1 MQRAR
6 FFRAVSH
13 VVLGLILLAL
23 AVGPQTSGTAA
34 ESQIRAP
41 RFDVVAVLDTSLR
54 DGQNAKNLEDQKRAL
69 TKYVRSLPPAIRVAI
84 VTVGKFPTVIR
95 DLTNERDATVVAVA
109 DLTADGDAA
118 LLDGLVLAADQFETI
133 AESKKQ
139 IVMFTDGNDQSSSS
153 TIDLVRTRLLNDA
166 IRVDAIT
173 FSTATANQATIDL
186 LTSSTGGQALA
197 ATDLKG
203 VVDLATR
210 TTEWARPVTIIAPKP
225 PSQAKKLLAS
235 PLVKYALMGLV
246 FIAVLMAMLN
256 LTAPGPEKVNLTGT
270 KADKKGGVSTPVAG
284 LAEKMT
290 QVADKAIAKQGRTK
304 GINASLERAGMNL
317 RPGEFVVLAL
327 ALGFAFGAVAV
338 LKFGLYIG
346 APVGFFGMLL
356 GGKLFLAQKIK
367 KRSAAFGEQL
377 SDTLQ
382 LLSSSLRAGQSM
394 MQALDSVSK
403 EGDPP
408 ASEEFRRVIVEARLG
423 RDVVDAMKAMAD
435 RVQSEDF
442 GWVVPAIEI
451 NREVGGDLAEVLDTV
466 AKTIRDRADLRRQV
480 KTLSAEGRFSAFVL
494 LGLPIA
500 ITLIIRTSNPT
511 YIAALGSGK
520 GLYLAGG
527 GVALMVIGA
536 VWLMK
541 ICKIEF

>member
-13 VVLGLILLAL
+13 VVLGLILLAF
-23 AVGPQTSGTAA
+23 AVAPQTSGNAA

-69 TKYVRSLPPAIRVAI
+69 TKYVRSLPPAIRVSI

-95 DLTNERDATVVAVA
+95 DLTNERDATVVAVT
-109 DLTADGDAA
+109 DLSADGDAA
-118 LLDGLVLAADQFETI
+118 LLDGLVLAADQFETL

-153 TIDLVRTRLLNDA
+153 TIDLVRTRLLNDG
-166 IRVDAIT
+166 IRIDAIT
-173 FSTATANQATIDL
+173 FSTANANSATIDL
-186 LTSSTGGQALA
+186 LTGSTGGQAVA

-203 VVDLATR
+203 VVDLAAR
-210 TTEWARPVTIIAPKP
+210 TTEWARPVTVVVPTP
-225 PSQAKKLLAS
+225 PSPTKKLLSS
-235 PLVKYALMGLV
+235 PLIRYLLMGLV
-246 FIAVLMAMLN
+246 FIAVLMAMLS
-256 LTAPGPEKVNLTGT
+256 LTAPGPEKLNLTGQ
-270 KADKKGGVSTPVAG
+270 KSSKRGVSTPVAG

-304 GINASLERAGMNL
+304 GINASLERAGIIL
-317 RPGEFVVLAL
+317 RPGEFVVLAV
-327 ALGFAFGAVAV
+327 ALGTAFGAVAV
-338 LKFGLYIG
+338 LKFGLAIG
-346 APVGFFGMLL
+346 APVGIFGTLL
-356 GGKLFLAQKIK
+356 GGKIFLARKIK
-367 KRSAAFGEQL
+367 KRANAFGEQL

-494 LGLPIA
+494 LGLPVA
-500 ITLIIRTSNPT
+500 ITAIIRTSNPE
-511 YIAALGSGK
+511 YISSLGQGK
-520 GLYLAGG
+520 GLYMAGG
-527 GVALMVIGA
+527 AIALMVIGA

-541 ICKIEF
+541 LCKIEF

>member
-23 AVGPQTSGTAA
+23 AVAPQTSGNAA

-69 TKYVRSLPPAIRVAI
+69 TKYVRSLPPAIRVSI

-95 DLTNERDATVVAVA
+95 DLTNERDATVVAVT

-133 AESKKQ
+133 AESKRQ

-153 TIDLVRTRLLNDA
+153 TIDVVRTRLLNDGV
-166 IRVDAIT
+166 RVDAIT
-173 FSTATANQATIDL
+173 FSTATANRATIDL
-186 LTSSTGGQALA
+186 LTGSTGGQAVA

-203 VVDLATR
+203 VVDLAAR
-210 TTEWARPVTIIAPKP
+210 TTEWARPVTVVIPTP
-225 PSQAKKLLAS
+225 PSPTKKLLSS
-235 PLVKYALMGLV
+235 PLLRYVLMGLV

-256 LTAPGPEKVNLTGT
+256 LTAPGPEKLNLTGQ
-270 KADKKGGVSTPVAG
+270 KSDKKAGSTPVAG
-284 LAEKMT
+284 LAERMT

-304 GINASLERAGMNL
+304 GINASLERAGINL
-317 RPGEFVVLAL
+317 RPGEFVVLAV
-327 ALGFAFGAVAV
+327 ALGTAFGAVAV
-338 LKFGLYIG
+338 LKYGLLIG
-346 APVGFFGMLL
+346 APAGIFGMLI
-356 GGKLFLAQKIK
+356 GGKVFLAQKIK

-494 LGLPIA
+494 LGLPVA
-500 ITLIIRTSNPT
+500 ITGIIRTSNPE
-511 YIAALGSGK
+511 YISALGHGR

-527 GVALMVIGA
+527 AVALMVIGA

-541 ICKIEF
+541 LCKIEF

>member
-1 MQRAR
+1 MPRAR
-6 FFRAVSH
+6 LIRAVSH

-23 AVGPQTSGTAA
+23 AIIPQTSSTAA
-34 ESQIRAP
+34 SELVRAP
-41 RFDVVAVLDTSLR
+41 RFDVVAVLDNSSR
-54 DGQNAKNLEDQKRAL
+54 NYGANLEDQKRAL
-69 TKYVRSLPPAIRVAI
+69 TKYIRTLPANIRVSI

-95 DLTNERDATVVAVA
+95 DLSNARDATIVALT
-109 DLTADGDAA
+109 DLSADGDAA
-118 LLDGLVLAADQFETI
+118 LLDGLVLAADQFEAI

-139 IVMFTDGNDQSSSS
+139 IVVFTDGNDQSSSS
-153 TIDLVRTRLLNDA
+153 TIDVVRTRLLNDNV
-166 IRVDAIT
+166 RVDAVT
-173 FSTATANQATIDL
+173 LTSPEENRATVDL
-186 LTSSTGGQALA
+186 LTSSTGGQAVS

-210 TTEWARPVTIIAPKP
+210 TTEWARPITIIPPKP
-225 PSQAKKLLAS
+225 PSQAKKILSS
-235 PLVKYALMGLV
+235 PILRYVLMGLV
-246 FIAVLMAMLN
+246 FIAVLLAMLN
-256 LTAPGPEKVNLTGT
+256 LTSPGPEKINLTGK
-270 KADKKGGVSTPVAG
+270 KAEKRSGVTPVSG

-290 QVADKAIAKQGRTK
+290 QVADKAIAKQGGGK
-304 GINASLERAGMNL
+304 GLNASLERAGLNL
-317 RPGEFVVLAL
+317 RPGEFVVLVL
-327 ALGFAFGAVAV
+327 ALGLAFGAVAV

-346 APVGFFGMLL
+346 AGAGVVATLF
-356 GGKLFLAQKIK
+356 GGKVFLGQKIK
-367 KRSAAFGEQL
+367 KRGNAFGEQL

-435 RVQSEDF
+435 RVKSEDF

-500 ITLIIRTSNPT
+500 ITLIIRASNPT
-511 YIAALGSGK
+511 YIAALGHGK

-536 VWLMK
+536 IWLMK

>member
-23 AVGPQTSGTAA
+23 AVAPQTSGNAA

-54 DGQNAKNLEDQKRAL
+54 DGQNAKNLDDQKRAL
-69 TKYVRSLPPAIRVAI
+69 TKYVRSLPPAIRVSI

-95 DLTNERDATVVAVA
+95 DLTNERDATVVAVT

-153 TIDLVRTRLLNDA
+153 TIDLVRTRLLNDG

-173 FSTATANQATIDL
+173 FSTVNMNTATIEL
-186 LTSSTGGQALA
+186 LTGSTGGQAVA

-203 VVDLATR
+203 VVDLAAR
-210 TTEWARPVTIIAPKP
+210 TTEWARPVTVVIPTP
-225 PSQAKKLLAS
+225 PSPTKKLLSS
-235 PLVKYALMGLV
+235 PLIRYVLMGLV

-256 LTAPGPEKVNLTGT
+256 LTSPGPEKLNLTGK
-270 KADKKGGVSTPVAG
+270 KADKKGGSTPVAG
-284 LAEKMT
+284 LAERMT

-304 GINASLERAGMNL
+304 GINASLERAGINL
-317 RPGEFVVLAL
+317 RPGEFVVLAV
-327 ALGFAFGAVAV
+327 ALGTAFGAVAV
-338 LKFGLYIG
+338 LKYGLLIG
-346 APVGFFGMLL
+346 APAGIFGMLI
-356 GGKLFLAQKIK
+356 GGKVFLAQKIK
-367 KRSAAFGEQL
+367 KRAAAFGEQL

-494 LGLPIA
+494 LGLPVA
-500 ITLIIRTSNPT
+500 ITGIIRTSNPE
-511 YIAALGSGK
+511 YISALGHGK
-520 GLYLAGG
+520 GLYMAGG
-527 GVALMVIGA
+527 AVALMVIGA

-541 ICKIEF
+541 LCKIEF

>member
-23 AVGPQTSGTAA
+23 AVAPQTSGNAA

-69 TKYVRSLPPAIRVAI
+69 TKYVRSLPPAIRVSI

-95 DLTNERDATVVAVA
+95 DLTNERDATIVAVA

-153 TIDLVRTRLLNDA
+153 TIDLVRTRLLNDGV
-166 IRVDAIT
+166 RVDAIT
-173 FSTATANQATIDL
+173 FSTATANTATIDL
-186 LTSSTGGQALA
+186 LTGSTGGQAVA

-203 VVDLATR
+203 VVDLAAR
-210 TTEWARPVTIIAPKP
+210 TTQWARPVTAVIATP
-225 PSQAKKLLAS
+225 PSPTKKLLSS
-235 PLVKYALMGLV
+235 PLIRYALMGLV
-246 FIAVLMAMLN
+246 FIAVLMAMLS
-256 LTAPGPEKVNLTGT
+256 LTAPGPEKLNLTGH
-270 KADKKGGVSTPVAG
+270 KSDRKGVSTPVAG

-304 GINASLERAGMNL
+304 GINASLERAGINL
-317 RPGEFVVLAL
+317 RPGEFVVLAV
-327 ALGFAFGAVAV
+327 ALGTAFGAVAV
-338 LKFGLYIG
+338 LKFGLAIG
-346 APVGFFGMLL
+346 APVGIFGTLL
-356 GGKLFLAQKIK
+356 GGKVFLAQKIK
-367 KRSAAFGEQL
+367 KRANAFGEQL

-494 LGLPIA
+494 LGLPVA
-500 ITLIIRTSNPT
+500 ITAIIRTSNPE
-511 YIAALGSGK
+511 YIAALGRGR
-520 GLYLAGG
+520 GLYMAGG
-527 GVALMVIGA
+527 AIALMVIGA

-541 ICKIEF
+541 LCKIEF

>member
-23 AVGPQTSGTAA
+23 AVAPQTSGNAA

-69 TKYVRSLPPAIRVAI
+69 TKYVRSLPPAIRVSI

-95 DLTNERDATVVAVA
+95 DLTNERDATIVAVA

-153 TIDLVRTRLLNDA
+153 TIDLVRTRLLNDGV
-166 IRVDAIT
+166 RVDAIT
-173 FSTATANQATIDL
+173 FSTATANTATIDL
-186 LTSSTGGQALA
+186 LTGSTGGQAVA

-203 VVDLATR
+203 VVDLAAR
-210 TTEWARPVTIIAPKP
+210 TTQWARPVTAVIATP
-225 PSQAKKLLAS
+225 PSPTKKLLSS
-235 PLVKYALMGLV
+235 PLIRYALMGLV
-246 FIAVLMAMLN
+246 FIAVLMAMLS
-256 LTAPGPEKVNLTGT
+256 LTAPGPEKLNLTGH
-270 KADKKGGVSTPVAG
+270 KSDRKGVSTPVAG

-304 GINASLERAGMNL
+304 GINASLERAGINL
-317 RPGEFVVLAL
+317 RPGEFVVLAV
-327 ALGFAFGAVAV
+327 ALGTAFGAVAV
-338 LKFGLYIG
+338 LKFGLAIG
-346 APVGFFGMLL
+346 APVGIFGMLI
-356 GGKLFLAQKIK
+356 GAKVFLAQKIK
-367 KRSAAFGEQL
+367 KRANAFGEQL

-494 LGLPIA
+494 LGLPVA
-500 ITLIIRTSNPT
+500 ITAIIRTSNPE
-511 YIAALGSGK
+511 YIAALGRGR
-520 GLYLAGG
+520 GLYMAGG
-527 GVALMVIGA
+527 AIALMVIGA

-541 ICKIEF
+541 LCKIEF

>member
-23 AVGPQTSGTAA
+23 AVAPQTSGNAA

-69 TKYVRSLPPAIRVAI
+69 TKYVRSLPPAIRVSI

-95 DLTNERDATVVAVA
+95 DLTNERDATIVAVT

-153 TIDLVRTRLLNDA
+153 TIDLVRTRLLNDGV
-166 IRVDAIT
+166 RVDAIT
-173 FSTATANQATIDL
+173 FTTATANTATIDL
-186 LTSSTGGQALA
+186 LTGSTGGQAVA

-203 VVDLATR
+203 VVDLAAR
-210 TTEWARPVTIIAPKP
+210 TTQWARPVTAVIATP
-225 PSQAKKLLAS
+225 PSPTKKLLSS
-235 PLVKYALMGLV
+235 PLIRYALMGLV
-246 FIAVLMAMLN
+246 FIAVLMAMLS
-256 LTAPGPEKVNLTGT
+256 LTAPGPEKLNLTGH
-270 KADKKGGVSTPVAG
+270 KSDKKGVSTPVAG

-304 GINASLERAGMNL
+304 GINASLERAGINL
-317 RPGEFVVLAL
+317 RPGEFVVLAV
-327 ALGFAFGAVAV
+327 ALGTAFGAVAV
-338 LKFGLYIG
+338 LKFGLAIG
-346 APVGFFGMLL
+346 APVGIFGMLI
-356 GGKLFLAQKIK
+356 GAKVFLAQKIK
-367 KRSAAFGEQL
+367 KRANAFGEQL

-494 LGLPIA
+494 LGLPVA
-500 ITLIIRTSNPT
+500 ITAIIRTSNPE
-511 YIAALGSGK
+511 YIAALGRGR
-520 GLYLAGG
+520 GLYMAGG
-527 GVALMVIGA
+527 AIALMVIGA

-541 ICKIEF
+541 LCKIEF

>member
-23 AVGPQTSGTAA
+23 AVAPQTSGNAA

-69 TKYVRSLPPAIRVAI
+69 TKYVRSLPPAIRVSI

-95 DLTNERDATVVAVA
+95 DLTNERDATIVAVT

-153 TIDLVRTRLLNDA
+153 TIDLVRTRLLNDGV
-166 IRVDAIT
+166 RVDAIT
-173 FSTATANQATIDL
+173 FSTPTANTATIDL
-186 LTSSTGGQALA
+186 LTGSTGGQAVA

-203 VVDLATR
+203 VVDLAAR
-210 TTEWARPVTIIAPKP
+210 TTQWARPVTAVIATP
-225 PSQAKKLLAS
+225 PSPTKKLLSS
-235 PLVKYALMGLV
+235 PLIRYALMGLV
-246 FIAVLMAMLN
+246 FIAVLMAMLS
-256 LTAPGPEKVNLTGT
+256 LTAPGPEKLNLTGH
-270 KADKKGGVSTPVAG
+270 KSDKKGVSTPVAG

-304 GINASLERAGMNL
+304 GINASLERAGINL
-317 RPGEFVVLAL
+317 RPGEFVVLAV
-327 ALGFAFGAVAV
+327 ALGTAFGAVAV
-338 LKFGLYIG
+338 LKFGLAIG
-346 APVGFFGMLL
+346 APVGIFGMLI
-356 GGKLFLAQKIK
+356 GAKVFLAQKIK
-367 KRSAAFGEQL
+367 KRANAFGEQL

-480 KTLSAEGRFSAFVL
+480 KTLSAEGRFSAYVL
-494 LGLPIA
+494 LGLPVA
-500 ITLIIRTSNPT
+500 ITAIIRTSNPE
-511 YIAALGSGK
+511 YIAALGRGR
-520 GLYLAGG
+520 GLYMAGG
-527 GVALMVIGA
+527 AIALMVIGA

-541 ICKIEF
+541 LCKIEF

>member
-23 AVGPQTSGTAA
+23 AVAPQTSGNAA

-54 DGQNAKNLEDQKRAL
+54 DGQNAKNLDDQKRAL
-69 TKYVRSLPPAIRVAI
+69 TKYVRSLPPAIRVSI

-95 DLTNERDATVVAVA
+95 DLTNERDATVVAVT

-153 TIDLVRTRLLNDA
+153 TIDLVRTRLLNDG

-173 FSTATANQATIDL
+173 FSTVNMNTATIDL
-186 LTSSTGGQALA
+186 LTGSTDGQAVA

-203 VVDLATR
+203 VVDLAAR
-210 TTEWARPVTIIAPKP
+210 TTEWARPITVVTPTP
-225 PSQAKKLLAS
+225 PSPTKKLLSS
-235 PLVKYALMGLV
+235 PLIRYVLMGLV

-256 LTAPGPEKVNLTGT
+256 LTSPGPEKLNLTGK
-270 KADKKGGVSTPVAG
+270 KADKKGGSTPVAG
-284 LAEKMT
+284 LAERMT

-304 GINASLERAGMNL
+304 GINASLERAGINL
-317 RPGEFVVLAL
+317 RPGEFVVLAV
-327 ALGFAFGAVAV
+327 ALGTAFGAVAV
-338 LKFGLYIG
+338 LKYGLLIG
-346 APVGFFGMLL
+346 APAGIFGMLI
-356 GGKLFLAQKIK
+356 GGKVFLAQKIK
-367 KRSAAFGEQL
+367 KRAAAFGEQL

-494 LGLPIA
+494 LGLPVA
-500 ITLIIRTSNPT
+500 ITGIIRTSNPE
-511 YIAALGSGK
+511 YISALGHGK
-520 GLYLAGG
+520 GLYMAGG
-527 GVALMVIGA
+527 AVALMVIGA

-541 ICKIEF
+541 LCKIEF

>member
-13 VVLGLILLAL
+13 LVLGLILLAL
-23 AVGPQTSGTAA
+23 AVAPQTSGNAA
-34 ESQIRAP
+34 EGQLRAP

-54 DGQNAKNLEDQKRAL
+54 DGQNAKNLEDEKRAL
-69 TKYVRSLPPAIRVAI
+69 TKYVRSLPPSIRVAI

-95 DLTNERDATVVAVA
+95 DLTNERDATIVAVA

-118 LLDGLVLAADQFETI
+118 LLDGLGLAADQFETI

-153 TIDLVRTRLLNDA
+153 TIDLVRTRLLNNA

-173 FSTATANQATIDL
+173 FSTVNANTATIDL
-186 LTSSTGGQALA
+186 LTGSTGGQAVA

-203 VVDLATR
+203 VVDLAAR
-210 TTEWARPVTIIAPKP
+210 TTEWARPSSVVIPTPQSP
-225 PSQAKKLLAS
+225 AKKLLSS
-235 PLVKYALMGLV
+235 PMIRYVLMGLV

-256 LTAPGPEKVNLTGT
+256 LTASGPEKLNLTGQ
-270 KADKKGGVSTPVAG
+270 KADKKGVSTPIAG
-284 LAEKMT
+284 LAERMT

-304 GINASLERAGMNL
+304 GINASLERAGINL
-317 RPGEFVVLAL
+317 RPGEFVVLVF
-327 ALGFAFGAVAV
+327 ALGLAFSAVAV
-338 LKFGLYIG
+338 LKFGLAIG
-346 APVGFFGMLL
+346 APVGIFGTLI
-356 GGKLFLAQKIK
+356 GGKIFLSQKIK
-367 KRSAAFGEQL
+367 KRANAFGEQL

-423 RDVVDAMKAMAD
+423 RDVVEAMKAMAD

-494 LGLPIA
+494 LGLPVA
-500 ITLIIRTSNPT
+500 ITGIIRTSNPE
-511 YIAALGSGK
+511 YISALGHGR

-541 ICKIEF
+541 LCKIEF

>member
-23 AVGPQTSGTAA
+23 AVAPQTSGNAA

-54 DGQNAKNLEDQKRAL
+54 DGQNVKNLEDQKRAL
-69 TKYVRSLPPAIRVAI
+69 TKYVRSLPPAIRVSI

-95 DLTNERDATVVAVA
+95 DLTNERDATVVAVT

-153 TIDLVRTRLLNDA
+153 TIDLVRTRLLNDG

-173 FSTATANQATIDL
+173 FSTATTNSATIDL
-186 LTSSTGGQALA
+186 LTGSTGGQAVA

-203 VVDLATR
+203 VVDLAAR
-210 TTEWARPVTIIAPKP
+210 TTEWARPVTVIAPKP
-225 PSQAKKLLAS
+225 PSPTKKLLSS
-235 PLVKYALMGLV
+235 PLIRYVLMGLV
-246 FIAVLMAMLN
+246 FLAVLMAMLS
-256 LTAPGPEKVNLTGT
+256 LTAPGPEKLNLTG
-270 KADKKGGVSTPVAG
+270 KKSDKKGVSTPVAG
-284 LAEKMT
+284 LAERMT

-304 GINASLERAGMNL
+304 GINASLERAGINL
-317 RPGEFVVLAL
+317 RPGEFVVLAV
-327 ALGFAFGAVAV
+327 ALGTAFGAVAV
-338 LKFGLYIG
+338 LKFGLAIG
-346 APVGFFGMLL
+346 APVGIFGMLV
-356 GGKLFLAQKIK
+356 GGKVFLAQKIK
-367 KRSAAFGEQL
+367 RRASAFGEQL

-494 LGLPIA
+494 LGLPVA
-500 ITLIIRTSNPT
+500 ITGIIRTSNPE
-511 YIAALGSGK
+511 YISALGHGR

-541 ICKIEF
+541 LCKIEF

>member
-23 AVGPQTSGTAA
+23 AVAPQTSGNAA

-54 DGQNAKNLEDQKRAL
+54 DGQNAKNLDDQKRAL
-69 TKYVRSLPPAIRVAI
+69 TKYVRSLPPAIRVSI

-95 DLTNERDATVVAVA
+95 DLTNERDATVVAVT

-153 TIDLVRTRLLNDA
+153 TIDLVRTRLLNDG

-173 FSTATANQATIDL
+173 FSTVNMNTASIDL
-186 LTSSTGGQALA
+186 LTGSTGGRAVA

-203 VVDLATR
+203 VVDLAAR
-210 TTEWARPVTIIAPKP
+210 TTEWARPVTVVIPTP
-225 PSQAKKLLAS
+225 PSPTKKLLSS
-235 PLVKYALMGLV
+235 PLIRYVLMGLV

-256 LTAPGPEKVNLTGT
+256 LTSPGPEKLNLTGK
-270 KADKKGGVSTPVAG
+270 KADKKGGSTPVAG
-284 LAEKMT
+284 LAERMT

-304 GINASLERAGMNL
+304 GINASLERAGINL
-317 RPGEFVVLAL
+317 RPGEFVVLAV
-327 ALGFAFGAVAV
+327 ALGTAFGAVAV
-338 LKFGLYIG
+338 LKYGLLIG
-346 APVGFFGMLL
+346 APAGIFGMLI
-356 GGKLFLAQKIK
+356 GGKVFLAQKIK
-367 KRSAAFGEQL
+367 KRAAAFGEQL

-494 LGLPIA
+494 LGLPVA
-500 ITLIIRTSNPT
+500 ITGIIRTSNPE
-511 YIAALGSGK
+511 YISALGHGK
-520 GLYLAGG
+520 GLYMAGG
-527 GVALMVIGA
+527 AVALMVIGA

-541 ICKIEF
+541 LCKIEF

>member
-23 AVGPQTSGTAA
+23 AVAPQTSGNAA

-54 DGQNAKNLEDQKRAL
+54 DGQNAKNLEDQKLAL
-69 TKYVRSLPPAIRVAI
+69 TKYVRSLPPAIRVSI

-95 DLTNERDATVVAVA
+95 DLTNERDATIVAVT

-153 TIDLVRTRLLNDA
+153 TIDLVRTRLLNDGV
-166 IRVDAIT
+166 RVDAIT
-173 FSTATANQATIDL
+173 FSTPTANTATIDL
-186 LTSSTGGQALA
+186 LTGSTGGQAVA

-203 VVDLATR
+203 VVDLAAR
-210 TTEWARPVTIIAPKP
+210 TTQWARPVTAVIATP
-225 PSQAKKLLAS
+225 PSPTKKLLSS
-235 PLVKYALMGLV
+235 PLIRYALMGLV
-246 FIAVLMAMLN
+246 FIAVLMAMLS
-256 LTAPGPEKVNLTGT
+256 LTAPGPEKLNLTGHRS
-270 KADKKGGVSTPVAG
+270 DKKGVSTPVAG

-304 GINASLERAGMNL
+304 GINASLERAGINL
-317 RPGEFVVLAL
+317 RPGEFVVLAV
-327 ALGFAFGAVAV
+327 ALGTAFGAVAV
-338 LKFGLYIG
+338 LKFGLAIG
-346 APVGFFGMLL
+346 APVGIFGMLI
-356 GGKLFLAQKIK
+356 GAKVFLAQKIK
-367 KRSAAFGEQL
+367 KRANAFGEQL

-480 KTLSAEGRFSAFVL
+480 KTLSAEGRFSAYVL
-494 LGLPIA
+494 LGLPVA
-500 ITLIIRTSNPT
+500 ITAIIRTSNPE
-511 YIAALGSGK
+511 YIAALGRGR
-520 GLYLAGG
+520 GLYMAGG
-527 GVALMVIGA
+527 AIALMVIGA

-541 ICKIEF
+541 LCKIEF

>member
-1 MQRAR
+1 MPRAR
-6 FFRAVSH
+6 FVRAVSH

-23 AVGPQTSGTAA
+23 AIIPQTSSTAA
-34 ESQIRAP
+34 AEQAAARAP
-41 RFDVVAVLDTSLR
+41 RFDVVAVLDNSSR
-54 DGQNAKNLEDQKRAL
+54 NYGANLEDQKRAL
-69 TKYVRSLPPAIRVAI
+69 TKYIRTLPANIRVSI

-95 DLTNERDATVVAVA
+95 DLSNARDATIVALT
-109 DLTADGDAA
+109 DLAADGDAA

-139 IVMFTDGNDQSSSS
+139 ILVFTDGNDQSSSS
-153 TIDLVRTRLLNDA
+153 TIDVVRTRLLNDNVR
-166 IRVDAIT
+166 IDAVT
-173 FSTATANQATIDL
+173 LSSAEENRATIDL
-186 LTSSTGGQALA
+186 LTSSTGGQAIA

-210 TTEWARPVTIIAPKP
+210 TTEWARPITVIAPKP
-225 PSQAKKLLAS
+225 PSQAKKILSSPILRYLLMA
-235 PLVKYALMGLV
+235 LV
-246 FIAVLMAMLN
+246 FAAVLMAMLS
-256 LTAPGPEKVNLTGT
+256 LTSPGPEKINLTGK
-270 KADKKGGVSTPVAG
+270 KAEKRSGVTPVSG

-290 QVADKAIAKQGRTK
+290 AVADKAIAKQGGGK
-304 GINASLERAGMNL
+304 GLNASLERAGLNL
-317 RPGEFVVLAL
+317 RPGEFVVLVL
-327 ALGFAFGAVAV
+327 ALGLAFGAVAV

-346 APVGFFGMLL
+346 SGAGLVATLL
-356 GGKLFLAQKIK
+356 GGKVFLSQKIK
-367 KRSAAFGEQL
+367 KRGNAFGEQL

-435 RVQSEDF
+435 RVKSEDF

-500 ITLIIRTSNPT
+500 ITLIIRASNPT
-511 YIAALGSGK
+511 YIAALGHGK

-536 VWLMK
+536 FWLMK

>member
-23 AVGPQTSGTAA
+23 AVAPQTSGNAA

-69 TKYVRSLPPAIRVAI
+69 TKYVRSLPPAIRVSI

-95 DLTNERDATVVAVA
+95 DLTNERDATIVAVT

-153 TIDLVRTRLLNDA
+153 TIDLVRTRLLNDGV
-166 IRVDAIT
+166 RVDAIT
-173 FSTATANQATIDL
+173 FTTATANTATIDL
-186 LTSSTGGQALA
+186 LTGSTGGQAVA

-203 VVDLATR
+203 VVDLAAR
-210 TTEWARPVTIIAPKP
+210 TTQWARPVTAVIATP
-225 PSQAKKLLAS
+225 PSPTKKLLSS
-235 PLVKYALMGLV
+235 PLIRYALMGLV
-246 FIAVLMAMLN
+246 FIAVLMAMLS
-256 LTAPGPEKVNLTGT
+256 LTAPGPEKLNLTGH
-270 KADKKGGVSTPVAG
+270 KSDKKGVSTPVAG

-304 GINASLERAGMNL
+304 GINASLERAGINL
-317 RPGEFVVLAL
+317 RPGEFVVLAV
-327 ALGFAFGAVAV
+327 ALGTAFGAVAV
-338 LKFGLYIG
+338 LKFGLVIG
-346 APVGFFGMLL
+346 APVGIFGMLI
-356 GGKLFLAQKIK
+356 GAKVFLAQKIK
-367 KRSAAFGEQL
+367 KRANAFGEQL

-494 LGLPIA
+494 LGLPVA
-500 ITLIIRTSNPT
+500 ITAIIRTSNPE
-511 YIAALGSGK
+511 YIAALGRGR
-520 GLYLAGG
+520 GLYMAGG
-527 GVALMVIGA
+527 AIALMVIGA

-541 ICKIEF
+541 LCKIEF

>member
-23 AVGPQTSGTAA
+23 AVAPQTSGNAA
-34 ESQIRAP
+34 EGQIRAP
-41 RFDVVAVLDTSLR
+41 RFDVVVVLDTSLR

-69 TKYVRSLPPAIRVAI
+69 TKYVRSLPPAIRVSI

-95 DLTNERDATVVAVA
+95 DLTNERDATIVAVT

-173 FSTATANQATIDL
+173 FSTATANRATIDL
-186 LTSSTGGQALA
+186 LTGSTGGQAVA

-203 VVDLATR
+203 VVDLAAR
-210 TTEWARPVTIIAPKP
+210 TTEWARPVTIVAPTP
-225 PSQAKKLLAS
+225 PSPTKKLLSS
-235 PLVKYALMGLV
+235 PLIRYVLMGLV

-256 LTAPGPEKVNLTGT
+256 LTAPGPQKINLTG
-270 KADKKGGVSTPVAG
+270 KKSDKKGVSTPVAG

-304 GINASLERAGMNL
+304 GINASLERAGINL

-327 ALGFAFGAVAV
+327 TLATAFGAVAV
-338 LKFGLYIG
+338 LKFGLAIG
-346 APVGFFGMLL
+346 APVGIFGMLF

-367 KRSAAFGEQL
+367 KRATAFGEQL

-423 RDVVDAMKAMAD
+423 RDVVDAMRAMAD

-494 LGLPIA
+494 LGLPVA
-500 ITLIIRTSNPT
+500 ITAIIRTSNPE
-511 YIAALGSGK
+511 YISALGHGK
-520 GLYLAGG
+520 GLYMAGG
-527 GVALMVIGA
+527 AIALMVIGA

-541 ICKIEF
+541 LCKIEF